1 MADVSARWRVA
12 FAMHRCAPA
21 RQQDAV
27 LVGAEVWPEDRLAP
41 REALIETDVLAVL
54 ADGVATSPSA
64 QFASRFV
71 MMNLPQTCHNSDSG
85 RGILRGRRPL
95 RHAAKT
101 KNPANCGV
109 FDESRYLIRWWLGAG
124 SNRIMRAKK
133 MKYLDGH

>member
-54 ADGVATSPSA
+54 ADGVATSRSA

-71 MMNLPQTCHNSDSG
+71 MMNLPQTCHNTDSW
-85 RGILRGRRPL
+85 RGILRGRRPMWY
-95 RHAAKT
+95 ATKT

-109 FDESRYLIRWWLGAG
+109 FLM
-124 SNRIMRAKK
+124 NR
-133 MKYLDGH
+133 DT